1 MRVEADIVF
10 GSGRIRLDKALL
22 GKVKRYAELA
32 GYSSTEEFIT
42 HALGKEI
49 AHLEAAATEEEVKK
63 RLKGLGYLS

>member
-1 MRVEADIVF
+1 MEADIVF
-10 GSGRIRLDKALL
+10 GNGRIRLDKALL

-42 HALGKEI
+42 HVLEKEI
-49 AHLEAAATEEEVKK
+49 AHLEAAAPEEEVKK